1 MSTQEISSKVQELRE
16 LARMREELEAEI
28 SALQDALKAHMDAQ
42 GVDSLAGADYKVT
55 WKSITSARLDGK
67 ALKAAM
73 PEIAARFTRETTTRR
88 FVVA

>member
-42 GVDSLAGADYKVT
+42 GVDSLTGADYKVT

>member
-1 MSTQEISSKVQELRE
+1 MSTQEIRGKVQELRE
-16 LARMREELEAEI
+16 LSRMRDELDAEI
-28 SALQDALKAHMDAQ
+28 TALQDAIKAHMTAQ

-55 WKSITSARLDGK
+55 WKSVTSCRLDSK

-73 PEIAARFTRETTTRR
+73 PEIAARFTAQTTTRR